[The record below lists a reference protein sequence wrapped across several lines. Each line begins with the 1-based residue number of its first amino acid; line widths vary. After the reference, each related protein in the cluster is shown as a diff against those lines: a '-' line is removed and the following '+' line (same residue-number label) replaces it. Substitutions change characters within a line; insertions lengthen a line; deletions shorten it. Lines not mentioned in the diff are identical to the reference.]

1 MRMKGTSKGLKRKA
15 LSELQPAAAVR
26 KEVDGCPF
34 KVSRMRNR
42 IDAPAVL
49 QIKPADHENSAPPT
63 DENGLAEYW
72 RELAEERRV
81 ALEETLEENK
91 QLHEKLELLTAEN
104 KHLQTI
110 ADQAFPLADLL
121 KEFAREVEHSQQH

>member
-1 MRMKGTSKGLKRKA
+1 MVSPHPCVCKCVNEGH
-15 LSELQPAAAVR
+15 PA
-26 KEVDGCPF
+26 
-34 KVSRMRNR
+34 
-42 IDAPAVL
+42 
-49 QIKPADHENSAPPT
+49 
-63 DENGLAEYW
+63 GLAECW

-121 KEFAREVEHSQQH
+121 KASIKTRFVVQEEFAREVEHSQQH

>member
-49 QIKPADHENSAPPT
+49 QIKPADHEPPT
-63 DENGLAEYW
+63 DENGVAEYW
-72 RELAEERRV
+72 RELAEERRI

-121 KEFAREVEHSQQH
+121 KEFAREVEHSQQQ